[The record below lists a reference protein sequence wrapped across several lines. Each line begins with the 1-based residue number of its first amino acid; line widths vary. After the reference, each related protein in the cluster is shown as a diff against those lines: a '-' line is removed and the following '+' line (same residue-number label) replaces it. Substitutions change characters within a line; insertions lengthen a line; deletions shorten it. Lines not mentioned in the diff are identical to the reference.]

1 MKASKLILFSPFI
14 ILLACNSG
22 ESTEQNELKTALI
35 FFSSF
40 DGIGTADYAKGDE
53 NMYTASSRQDLDQST
68 IGMNSPD
75 HAFEKG
81 QGLFGDAFKFTKKSK
96 QVIFYKSKDNVAYDS
111 KNWSGTVSF
120 WMNLDPST
128 DLEPGYT
135 DPLQITDEDYND
147 AAIWIDFTDKN
158 PRDLRL
164 GTFGDL
170 TSWNPDNMGSDGNP
184 EFERRLIRA
193 ENPPFKKGEWTHIAF
208 IYSGLG
214 SGNGQTN
221 LYLNGKKIGGLTNIK
236 DPFTWELDQ
245 SKIFVGLN
253 FVGLMDEISIY
264 NKALNEKELT
274 TLYQLKD
281 GVRSLL

>member
-1 MKASKLILFSPFI
+1 
-14 ILLACNSG
+14 
-22 ESTEQNELKTALI
+22 
-35 FFSSF
+35 
-40 DGIGTADYAKGDE
+40 
-53 NMYTASSRQDLDQST
+53 
-68 IGMNSPD
+68 
-75 HAFEKG
+75 
-81 QGLFGDAFKFTKKSK
+81 
-96 QVIFYKSKDNVAYDS
+96 
-111 KNWSGTVSF
+111 
-120 WMNLDPST
+120 MNLDPST

-193 ENPPFKKGEWTHIAF
+193 KNPPFKKGEWTHIVF
-208 IYSGLG
+208 TFSGLG
-214 SGNGQTN
+214 SGDGQSS
-221 LYLNGKKIGGLTNIK
+221 LYLNGKNIGSLANIK
-236 DPFTWELDQ
+236 DPFSWDLDQ

-264 NKALNEKELT
+264 NKPLNENEVIE
-274 TLYQLKD
+274 LYQLKE
-281 GVRSLL
+281 GVKSLL